1 METILARTPRH
12 VTDAELAVLKAVW
25 DGAPLAA
32 REIVERLYP
41 EGSPSDVATVQK
53 LITRLEA
60 KGLVE
65 RERATP
71 AHLFRATLTPEAF
84 AGEQLEAMA
93 EKLSDGS
100 LTPFVMHLV
109 NARGLTR
116 RERQELRKLLGE

>member
-1 METILARTPRH
+1 MSAAPRH

-25 DGAPLAA
+25 EGAPLSA
-32 REIVERLYP
+32 RDIVERVYP
-41 EGSPSDVATVQK
+41 TGSPSDVATVQK
-53 LITRLEA
+53 LISRLEA
-60 KGLVE
+60 KKLVV
-65 RERATP
+65 RERTTP

-116 RERQELRKLLGE
+116 RERQELRKLLGD

>member
-1 METILARTPRH
+1 MAKSPRH
-12 VTDAELAVLKAVW
+12 VTDAELAVLKTLW
-25 DGAPLAA
+25 DAAPLSA

-41 EGSPSDVATVQK
+41 DGSASDVATVQK
-53 LITRLEA
+53 LISRLEA
-60 KGLVE
+60 KGLVK
-65 RERATP
+65 RQRVTP
-71 AHLFRATLTPEAF
+71 AHLFCATITAEAF

-116 RERQELRKLLGE
+116 SERQELRKLLGE

>member
-1 METILARTPRH
+1 MAKSPRH
-12 VTDAELAVLKAVW
+12 VTDAELAVLKTLW
-25 DGAPLAA
+25 DAAPLAA

-41 EGSPSDVATVQK
+41 DGSPSDVATVQK
-53 LITRLEA
+53 LISRLEA
-60 KGLVE
+60 KGLVK

-71 AHLFRATLTPEAF
+71 AHLFRATITAEAF

-116 RERQELRKLLGE
+116 RERQELRKLLGD

>member
-1 METILARTPRH
+1 MPNAPRH
-12 VTDAELAVLKAVW
+12 VTDAELAILKALW
-25 DGAPLAA
+25 DSAPLSA
-32 REIVERLYP
+32 REIVDRLYP
-41 EGSPSDVATVQK
+41 SGTPSDVATVQK
-53 LITRLEA
+53 LLSRLEA
-60 KGLVE
+60 KQLVS
-65 RERATP
+65 RERTAP
-71 AHLFRATLTPEAF
+71 AHLFCATLSAEAF

>member
-1 METILARTPRH
+1 M
-12 VTDAELAVLKAVW
+12 LKAVW
-25 DGAPLAA
+25 EGAPLSA
-32 REIVERLYP
+32 RDIVERVYP
-41 EGSPSDVATVQK
+41 AGTPSDVATVQK
-53 LITRLEA
+53 LISRLEA
-60 KGLVE
+60 KKLVA
-65 RERATP
+65 RERVTP

-116 RERQELRKLLGE
+116 RERQELRKLLGD